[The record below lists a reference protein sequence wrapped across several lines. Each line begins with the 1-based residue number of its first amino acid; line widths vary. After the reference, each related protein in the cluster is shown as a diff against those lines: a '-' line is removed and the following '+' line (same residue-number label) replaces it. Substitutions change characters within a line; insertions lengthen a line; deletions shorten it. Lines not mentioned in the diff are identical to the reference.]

1 MVIEGYVIVE
11 ILIIWN
17 IIFSSELYKKVV
29 KIDFRMRIPN
39 QNLNPG
45 FIAELLD
52 LFDVKAKN
60 SNNSLVLIEDN
71 YSSTLFLN
79 KRKSYIEF
87 SSYLEVKDFGEVYL
101 SFLQFMMHSHDE
113 RFDVIIDNCHNKNG
127 SYDLIFLFKY
137 DLRSKTYIE
146 DIEILNLHNLFES
159 LLYKANHI
167 CREIILRKNI
177 NKLEMNDTKLI
188 EEINKLEKIY
198 RR

>member
-52 LFDVKAKN
+52 LFDVNAKN

-137 DLRSKTYIE
+137 DLRNKTYIE
-146 DIEILNLHNLFES
+146 DIEILNLNNLFES
-159 LLYKANHI
+159 LLF
-167 CREIILRKNI
+167 
-177 NKLEMNDTKLI
+177 
-188 EEINKLEKIY
+188 
-198 RR
+198 